1 MFKALLMRFYDVDSG
16 SVELDGVDIRELNIQ
31 WLRSKIGIVSQEPV
45 LFNMS
50 ILENIVYGKTEQ
62 EEVIEFKIE
71 FLLEFFNLFP
81 SKIPMTDVVEV
92 ARAANINDRIQS
104 LPEVFNFNQIN

>member
-1 MFKALLMRFYDVDSG
+1 MRFYDVDNG

-50 ILENIVYGKTEQ
+50 ILENIVYGKTGH
-62 EEVIEFKIE
+62 EEVMKI
-71 FLLEFFNLFP
+71 
-81 SKIPMTDVVEV
+81 
-92 ARAANINDRIQS
+92 
-104 LPEVFNFNQIN
+104 